1 MEALLAVKAHKARCL
16 KILAVAR
23 KALEDEA
30 DKLMDQFRVIGVTGK
45 VPHSIP
51 TIPDP
56 DFQQAELQISP
67 GQPFT
72 PSPIMSRPTRK
83 HDLCISCRQHG
94 LFLICMNCNFS

>member
-72 PSPIMSRPTRK
+72 PSPTMSRPTRK
-83 HDLCISCRQHG
+83 HDFMHFLQTTW

>member
-30 DKLMDQFRVIGVTGK
+30 DKLIEHFSVIGVKGK
-45 VPHSIP
+45 APYSVNTVPER
-51 TIPDP
+51 D
-56 DFQQAELQISP
+56 DQQAELQISP

-72 PSPIMSRPTRK
+72 PSPTMSRPTRK
-83 HDLCISCRQHG
+83 HE
-94 LFLICMNCNFS
+94 FLHSL